1 MCSCRKFKIEAV
13 EGIRN
18 CDIQLSDFV
27 AVGNSK
33 IVSKNTNDNKG
44 ALIEISKEKIK
55 EQTLNRV
62 MSASTH
68 HQCSKRVKW
77 KDEIATSEKAMRS

>member
-1 MCSCRKFKIEAV
+1 MIVGTVFI
-13 EGIRN
+13 
-18 CDIQLSDFV
+18 
-27 AVGNSK
+27 VGNSK

-77 KDEIATSEKAMRS
+77 KDEIATSEKAMHS